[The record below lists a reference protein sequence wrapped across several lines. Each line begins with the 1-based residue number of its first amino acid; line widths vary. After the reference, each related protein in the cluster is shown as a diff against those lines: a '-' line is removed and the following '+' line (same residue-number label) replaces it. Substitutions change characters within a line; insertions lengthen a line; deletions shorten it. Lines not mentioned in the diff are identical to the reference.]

1 MYFMTQGQRVLILE
15 KTKKLKGVSRH
26 SQASMFMFADVAAL
40 QAEEPGEGSPM
51 TAKEAL
57 GPIRPISQKS
67 PFKRKPLKRKP
78 LGDITNAPAA
88 ASSFDGPPP
97 KKHLGAHER
106 TLPDLGL
113 GVWDHDAL
121 LENRAA
127 RRSVMTETTANG
139 FKNLTTAQTL
149 AYYRRHETADV
160 IKALYDEKVR
170 GAYEAYFRDAIDAAH
185 AAAVKASIKLPKSV
199 AIAALAHAH
208 AVGFYGA
215 LDLILV
221 SLGREKTYVP
231 YTEPRAFEILKR
243 LDDTS
248 PALWINE
255 SICAKGTHIANHD
268 SADHPFY
275 RKFMVEQEMHF
286 GNQFVVFDQARQ
298 CLECSPQPGMPHHC
312 EAALAPS
319 MWLYKTFGT
328 SWVKRARAEYGL
340 VVMGVSTI
348 GLSLDKVGP
357 CRTIDE
363 MAQQWCVKPGHIT
376 SVPHYDKS
384 TGRNSG
390 RASEMLE
397 LTLMKMNAI
406 LRPGQP
412 VDTVRLRALE
422 LLHSGMMN
430 RSQICVHD
438 RQPSTCKVCSAC
450 PHGRQRFSCKECG
463 GSQICEHDRQRKL
476 CKECGGGSICEHDR
490 QRSQCKECGGSQICQ
505 HDRVRSTCKE
515 CGGSQICQHNRV
527 PVSYTHLRA
536 HET

>member
-1 MYFMTQGQRVLILE
+1 
-15 KTKKLKGVSRH
+15 
-26 SQASMFMFADVAAL
+26 
-40 QAEEPGEGSPM
+40 
-51 TAKEAL
+51 
-57 GPIRPISQKS
+57 
-67 PFKRKPLKRKP
+67 
-78 LGDITNAPAA
+78 
-88 ASSFDGPPP
+88 
-97 KKHLGAHER
+97 
-106 TLPDLGL
+106 
-113 GVWDHDAL
+113 
-121 LENRAA
+121 
-127 RRSVMTETTANG
+127 MTETTANG

-255 SICAKGTHIANHD
+255 SICAKGTHIANHV

-450 PHGRQRFSCKECG
+450 PHGRRRYDCKECG
-463 GSQICEHDRQRKL
+463 GSQ
-476 CKECGGGSICEHDR
+476 
-490 QRSQCKECGGSQICQ
+490 
-505 HDRVRSTCKE
+505 
-515 CGGSQICQHNRV
+515 N
-527 PVSYTHLRA
+527 LRA
-536 HET
+536 RSSAQTVQGVRRGLNLRARSSALSVQGVRWVSNLPARSCTLYVQGVRWVSNLPAQSCTLYVQGVRWVSNLPARSSALSVQGVRWVSNLPARSSALSVQGVRRGINLRARP